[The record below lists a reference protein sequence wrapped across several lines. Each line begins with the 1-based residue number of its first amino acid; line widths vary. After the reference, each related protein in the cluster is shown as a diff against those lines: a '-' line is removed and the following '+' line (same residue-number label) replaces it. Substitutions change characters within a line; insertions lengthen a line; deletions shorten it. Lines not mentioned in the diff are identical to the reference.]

1 MGSGNIECGKVPTS
15 NTAFTNDANY
25 VTSADTKAQIENY
38 HYITS
43 GDAKTQIESYHYLTE
58 HQSLSGVIAS
68 AEYISTAKTITF
80 YNSDNTVIDSIDAT
94 DFIKDGM
101 VSAVT
106 ISNGNMIIT
115 FNTDA
120 GHEDIILSLA
130 DIFDPD
136 NYYSKNDIDAKHYV
150 NSAETKSQIEGYGY
164 ITGYTETDPTVP
176 SWAKQTNKPT
186 YTASE
191 VGALP
196 TGTTLDNVAD
206 GTTRKLSNYATVNNF
221 TGHTAD
227 TTVHVTT
234 SEKNT
239 WSGKQDAIN
248 DLSTIRNNASS
259 GASAYTAVT
268 SHTGNTA
275 IHLPTVSSTDNGKI
289 LQVVNGVWTLVTP
302 VTVYSGNDT
311 PASTLGIDGDIY
323 LQTS

>member
-43 GDAKTQIESYHYLTE
+43 GDAKTQIEAYHYLTE

-80 YNSDNTVIDSIDAT
+80 YNSDNTVIGSIDAT

-106 ISNGNMIIT
+106 ISNDNMIIT

-206 GTTRKLSNYATVNNF
+206 GTTRKLSNYATVTNF

-234 SEKNT
+234 SEK
-239 WSGKQDAIN
+239 
-248 DLSTIRNNASS
+248 ST
-259 GASAYTAVT
+259 
-268 SHTGNTA
+268 
-275 IHLPTVSSTDNGKI
+275 
-289 LQVVNGVWTLVTP
+289 
-302 VTVYSGNDT
+302 
-311 PASTLGIDGDIY
+311 
-323 LQTS
+323 